1 VIFPHPSGHP
11 ACAKAAPDAQ
21 NLGLDAAQAAKAF
34 DINNLTVVAKS
45 QPDTDS
51 SHLGDGWG
59 GLGWMSKFFFG
70 EMVPLFF

>member
-1 VIFPHPSGHP
+1 MGIGFRWFPRDFSTPFRTP
-11 ACAKAAPDAQ
+11 RTKAAPDAQ

-59 GLGWMSKFFFG
+59 GLG
-70 EMVPLFF
+70 